1 MARFICF
8 VNYVPVLLGTDKL
21 EPLNS
26 EHTRRTRHQTLRP
39 SPCKAVCCKACN
51 VNLKSY
57 LREPFKIDTTAQKHH
72 VPYLRVQHTA
82 IHHITQSVPPP
93 NFPTESSSSHKHTHA
108 LYLQSMEFKFRA
120 IDERT
125 TPCRSSPSPSSH
137 RLSYFSEQALRG
149 PVRSTAQWPLSSV
162 WLLKYKTRKE

>member
-1 MARFICF
+1 M
-8 VNYVPVLLGTDKL
+8 LLGTDKL
-21 EPLNS
+21 EPLNTHDVPAYQAPNS
-26 EHTRRTRHQTLRP
+26 QALTLQ
-39 SPCKAVCCKACN
+39 AVCCKACN

-93 NFPTESSSSHKHTHA
+93 NSPTESSSSHKHTHA

-137 RLSYFSEQALRG
+137 SLSYFSEQALRG

-162 WLLKYKTRKE
+162 WLLKYKTRKEIEVK

>member
-1 MARFICF
+1 MLC
-8 VNYVPVLLGTDKL
+8 KL
-21 EPLNS
+21 CTGVTGHRQTRTTEQWTHTPYQAPNS
-26 EHTRRTRHQTLRP
+26 QALTLQ
-39 SPCKAVCCKACN
+39 AVCCKACN

-93 NFPTESSSSHKHTHA
+93 NSPTESSSSHKHTHA

-137 RLSYFSEQALRG
+137 SLSYFSEQALRG

-162 WLLKYKTRKE
+162 WLLKYKTRKEIEVK